1 MNKALSCQDYLGF
14 LDIKLR
20 LCIYFA

>member
-1 MNKALSCQDYLGF
+1 MNKGLFCQDYLGF